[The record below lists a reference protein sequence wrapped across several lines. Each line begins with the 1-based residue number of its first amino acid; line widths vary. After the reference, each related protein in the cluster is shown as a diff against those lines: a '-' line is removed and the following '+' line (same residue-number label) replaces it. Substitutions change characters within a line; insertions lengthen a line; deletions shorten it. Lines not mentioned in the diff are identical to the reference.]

1 MRKLPSKAELVGG
14 RSYNE
19 AAKSEAKS
27 LACRTIREMVRILP
41 APFDVV
47 PSLGRV
53 GRSWC
58 YVVDAS
64 PVGAVA
70 EGRRSD
76 EGKERGE
83 NGYRG
88 ERKWERECDKK

>member
-14 RSYNE
+14 RSYSE
-19 AAKSEAKS
+19 AAKSTTKS
-27 LACRTIREMVRILP
+27 LACRTIQEMVRILP
-41 APFDVV
+41 APFDAV
-47 PSLGRV
+47 PGLGRV

-64 PVGAVA
+64 SVGAVA
-70 EGRRSD
+70 GGRRSN

-83 NGYRG
+83 KGYRG